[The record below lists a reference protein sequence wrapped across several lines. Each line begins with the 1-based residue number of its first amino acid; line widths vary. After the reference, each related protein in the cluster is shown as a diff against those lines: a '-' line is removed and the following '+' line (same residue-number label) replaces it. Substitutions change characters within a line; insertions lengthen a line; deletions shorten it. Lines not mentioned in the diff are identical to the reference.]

1 MRRVAVLGIVAVL
14 VVAAGCTSPAIRD
27 SFEVQGHQLSV
38 VCGGSGSPTIV
49 LIHGL
54 FVPQGTFDEVRAD
67 LETDHRVC
75 SYDRVNVGAS
85 STDPDRHSITDSA
98 DELDGVISAVGIETP
113 VVLVGHSFG
122 GEIALMYAGFH
133 PQNVSGMVL
142 IDAELPLHED
152 LNQRFF
158 SPERL
163 AESAAFVDGNPERV
177 HYSAA
182 AAEARAV
189 LGSLPEVPISY
200 LRATQ
205 RSYPPKWPEG
215 AYEAALAEF
224 MSSLPG
230 GRVVEV
236 ASGHIIQEERPQ
248 SVIDEVRV
256 VLDRLPTPTSV
267 S

>member
-1 MRRVAVLGIVAVL
+1 MRRAAVLGIAAVL
-14 VVAAGCTSPAIRD
+14 VVAGCTSPAVRD

-38 VCGGSGSPTIV
+38 VCGGSGSPTVV

-54 FVPQGTFDEVRAD
+54 SVPQGTFDEVRAD

-122 GEIALMYAGFH
+122 GEIALMYAGLH

-142 IDAELPLHED
+142 IDAELPLHDD

-163 AESAAFVDGNPERV
+163 AAGAVFVDGNPERV

-189 LGSLPEVPISY
+189 LGSLPEVPVSY

-205 RSYPPKWPEG
+205 NPPRWPEG
-215 AYEAALAEF
+215 ALEAALAEF
-224 MSSLPG
+224 ISGLP
-230 GRVVEV
+230 RWLLVEV
-236 ASGHIIQEERPQ
+236 DSGHVIHEEQPQ
-248 SVIDEVRV
+248 AVIDEVRA
-256 VLDRLPTPTSV
+256 VLDRIRTPTSAT
-267 S
+267 

>member
-1 MRRVAVLGIVAVL
+1 VAVL

-189 LGSLPEVPISY
+189 LGSLPEVPVSY

-205 RSYPPKWPEG
+205 NPPRWPEG
-215 AYEAALAEF
+215 ALDAALDEF
-224 MSSLPG
+224 ISGLPG
-230 GRVVEV
+230 WLLVEV
-236 ASGHIIQEERPQ
+236 DSGHAIQEEQPQ
-248 SVIDEVRV
+248 AVIDEVRA
-256 VLDRLPTPTSV
+256 VLDRIRTPTSAT
-267 S
+267 